1 MKVIDLEEYKKGKN
15 LKWATS
21 TEIHVPLHEGEFYK
35 NKDLPLWIHVLGLSI
50 PSLFGGSQMIIAQAH
65 DGKILCFEFG
75 EEEKW
80 EPVSFNVF
88 DAIVTEH
95 MKNNQPDPP
104 EAS

>member
-1 MKVIDLEEYKKGKN
+1 
-15 LKWATS
+15 
-21 TEIHVPLHEGEFYK
+21 
-35 NKDLPLWIHVLGLSI
+35 
-50 PSLFGGSQMIIAQAH
+50 MIIAQAH